1 MTKEEEKYI
10 LKEYNFE
17 NVDILKIGHH
27 GSKTSTSDEL
37 LNLDIKDAVISV
49 GKNNMFKHPSQE
61 IVAKIENKNIPL
73 YMTSINGTIKF
84 ILKDKALL
92 YTCH

>member
-1 MTKEEEKYI
+1 
-10 LKEYNFE
+10 
-17 NVDILKIGHH
+17 
-27 GSKTSTSDEL
+27 
-37 LNLDIKDAVISV
+37 
-49 GKNNMFKHPSQE
+49 MFKHPSQE

-84 ILKDKALL
+84 VLKDKTLL